1 MQDSSLTKTIL
12 LQTLYVRSVPLSV
25 VFHLLS
31 QLLLIYLLSSFC
43 LIFPPLF
50 FLSSFFFFFFAPCL
64 VCVIIIN
71 STKVQNPRRKI
82 QVALLAEPK
91 TPPGVECVYI
101 ALAMKCGGFFVH
113 TMKHC

>member
-50 FLSSFFFFFFAPCL
+50 SLLFFAPCL
-64 VCVIIIN
+64 VCVIIIIYRYN
-71 STKVQNPRRKI
+71 TVVVCFVLKVRLAYIGRCDCSCGI
-82 QVALLAEPK
+82 QFVGPGFGYNAGVAQPSVL
-91 TPPGVECVYI
+91 TD
-101 ALAMKCGGFFVH
+101 
-113 TMKHC
+113 